1 MKQICLLN
9 IKHFCLDFIEVYL
22 KTNLEIPCYD
32 YTMVCKDDKI
42 FLCRLFI
49 ISNNIFIRVCH
60 DNVRVME
67 NIKKCQ
73 CKRLAKVSFAPFENR
88 TAFSHNSYQHHHHH
102 HDNRHRH
109 SDTHHHYPDQCL
121 RPGLTTSAKERLEG
135 SLVSKSWSTEG

>member
-1 MKQICLLN
+1 MNCWIITIVVNSGKFEHLSSSVSCIAFAGRTFWLIKMKQICLLN

-73 CKRLAKVSFAPFENR
+73 CKRLAKVSFCTFWK
-88 TAFSHNSYQHHHHH
+88 
-102 HDNRHRH
+102 
-109 SDTHHHYPDQCL
+109 SDSVFTQFL
-121 RPGLTTSAKERLEG
+121 STS
-135 SLVSKSWSTEG
+135 SSSSW